1 MCILI
6 SVAKTHIG
14 KVRTNNEDCYLLKP
28 PNLYVIADGM
38 GGHSAGEVASKCA
51 IEYINDNLALTDL
64 KPESI
69 LDYLQAFTRRV
80 NSQVYLL
87 AQRDKQLSKMGT
99 TLIIVYIKEGCLYY
113 AHVGDSRL
121 YICRQGILRQITTDH
136 SLVVEMLKKGLITDA
151 EAEHHPNKN
160 VIMRAI
166 GAQDDVEVDTGY
178 IKIEKDDII
187 LLCTDGLTNMLSDT
201 NLQAVLSTSKDMEL
215 MAEELIAAANNAGGL
230 DNVTLV
236 LCKNT
241 PNA

>member
-6 SVAKTHIG
+6 SIAKTHVG
-14 KVRTNNEDCYLLKP
+14 KVRANNEDCYLLKP

-51 IEYINDNLALTDL
+51 IDYINEEFDISEIPTMQISN
-64 KPESI
+64 
-69 LDYLQAFTRRV
+69 YLQSFTKKI
-80 NSQVYLL
+80 NTKIYLL
-87 AQRDKQLSKMGT
+87 GQQDKQLNKMGT
-99 TLIIVYIKEGCLYY
+99 TLIIAYIQANMLYY

-121 YICRQGILRQITTDH
+121 YLFREGILQQITTDH
-136 SLVVEMLKKGLITDA
+136 SYVAEMLYKGLITPE

-166 GAQDDVEVDTGY
+166 GAKDDVEVDIGY

-187 LLCTDGLTNMLSDT
+187 LLCTDGLSNMIAD
-201 NLQAVLSTSKDMEL
+201 NKLQNILAEAAEL
-215 MAEELIAAANNAGGL
+215 EQTAEKLVQVANNAGGL
-230 DNVTLV
+230 DNITLV

-241 PNA
+241 DNS